1 MFNLIKNLHKITR
14 CTHVPKRHLLHCYCV
29 LCFVYVTVHLK
40 EETLVGGALQK
51 KKKKKEF
58 KKRVLRKIPSVM
70 PKAWV

>member
-1 MFNLIKNLHKITR
+1 
-14 CTHVPKRHLLHCYCV
+14 
-29 LCFVYVTVHLK
+29 
-40 EETLVGGALQK
+40 VGGALQK